1 MRHDLRMEA
10 YGRGRG
16 ADPDAA
22 LLDGLRAGDEVSFVT
37 LIERYHLPL
46 LRLTRLRVGNDAAA
60 EDVVQETW
68 LAVLAGIGRFEGR
81 ASFRTWLFRI
91 ADNRAITRGRQD
103 SRIVPLGQLLSD
115 AADDEGRGWT
125 VDPGRFLAD
134 GQPWAGHWAVA
145 PASWAP
151 DAEERLLAA
160 ETMAAITGAISE
172 LPPAQQVVVTLR
184 DVEGW
189 SSEDVCAA
197 LEISA
202 GNQRVLLHRARAQL
216 RAALDGH
223 LQPPA

>member
-1 MRHDLRMEA
+1 MRHDPRMKA
-10 YGRGRG
+10 TPPGPGT
-16 ADPDAA
+16 DPDAA
-22 LLDGLRAGDEVSFVT
+22 LLDGLRAGDEAAFVT
-37 LIERYHLPL
+37 LVERYHRPL

-68 LAVLAGIGRFEGR
+68 IAVLAGLGRFEGR

-91 ADNRAITRGRQD
+91 ADNRAITRGLQD
-103 SRIVPLGQLLSD
+103 SRTVPLGQLLSD
-115 AADDEGRGWT
+115 AADDDGRAWT
-125 VDPGRFLAD
+125 VDPDRFLAD
-134 GQPWAGHWAVA
+134 GERWAGHWAAA

-172 LPPAQQVVVTLR
+172 LPPAQQLVVTLR

-189 SSEDVCAA
+189 SSEDVCVA
-197 LEISA
+197 LEISP
-202 GNQRVLLHRARAQL
+202 GNQRVLLHRARARL
-216 RAALDGH
+216 RAVLDGH

>member
-1 MRHDLRMEA
+1 MEA
-10 YGRGRG
+10 GTPGRG

-22 LLDGLRAGDEVSFVT
+22 LLVGLRAGDEAAFVT
-37 LIERYHLPL
+37 LVERYHRPL

-68 LAVLAGIGRFEGR
+68 LAVLAGIARFEGR
-81 ASFRTWLFRI
+81 ATFRTWLFRI
-91 ADNRAITRGRQD
+91 AENRAITRGRRD
-103 SRIVPLGQLLSD
+103 SRTVPLGQIFSD

-125 VDPGRFLAD
+125 VDPDRFLAE
-134 GQPWAGHWAVA
+134 GRPWAGHWAVP

-160 ETMAAITGAISE
+160 ETLAAITDAIAE
-172 LPPAQQVVVTLR
+172 LSPAQQVVVTLR

-197 LEISA
+197 LEISP
-202 GNQRVLLHRARAQL
+202 GNQRVLLHRARARL
-216 RAALDGH
+216 RAALDGQ
-223 LQPPA
+223 LRSPA

>member
-1 MRHDLRMEA
+1 MRHDPRMEA
-10 YGRGRG
+10 NGAGRG

-22 LLDGLRAGDEVSFVT
+22 LLDGLRAGDEAAFVT
-37 LIERYHLPL
+37 LVERYHRPL

-68 LAVLAGIGRFEGR
+68 LAVLAGLGRFEGR

-91 ADNRAITRGRQD
+91 ADNRAITRGLQD
-103 SRIVPLGQLLSD
+103 SRTVPLRQVFSD
-115 AADDEGRGWT
+115 AADNEGRGWT
-125 VDPGRFLAD
+125 VDPDRFLAE

-197 LEISA
+197 LEISP
-202 GNQRVLLHRARAQL
+202 GNQRVLLHRARARL